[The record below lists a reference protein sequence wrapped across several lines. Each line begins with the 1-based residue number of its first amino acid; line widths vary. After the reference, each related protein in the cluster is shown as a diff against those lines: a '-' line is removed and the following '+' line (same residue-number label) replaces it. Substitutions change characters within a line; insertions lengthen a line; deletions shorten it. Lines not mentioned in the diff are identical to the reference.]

1 MRLLSPAAL
10 WWLLLGAVIIF
21 FYLLKLKRKRRV
33 VSSTLLW
40 QRTLEEME
48 ANAPFKKLRRSLLLL
63 LQLAA
68 LAALVFSLAR
78 PLLTTRALASGSTV
92 IIIDSTA
99 SMSARDEDGRSR
111 LERARS
117 IAREMIEGLEG
128 DDRAAIIDSS
138 SRVVVRSP
146 MTSDRAALA
155 AAIEDVRETETPGD
169 LTDALRLATQIAKS
183 ERDAGIVII
192 GDGSGAPLAP
202 VPESP
207 AVVAQA
213 APAEQV
219 RFVRVGQ
226 RADNVGV
233 IALNSRPAEGRRPEL
248 FASIANFGDRDRD
261 VGLELRIEGKLV
273 DARSASIKA
282 GERAGVVFDALPLAG
297 GLVELKVGVDDDLA
311 ADNLAYTHLPD
322 ARPLRI
328 GVSGDNPFLM
338 QALAVNPD
346 FDARRIGASASA
358 EFDCLVIE
366 GLVPPGV
373 IESGRPVLAINPSD
387 VAGLWETTGQREA
400 LEVAS
405 IDRSHPVNSFLSY
418 SDLHVESA
426 PSLGTAAWLRPVASA
441 ASGGLIWAG
450 DDGARRSVLI
460 GFDLAKSDLPLK
472 IEFPLLLAN
481 SINWL
486 AGRNPSADERA
497 VRAGQ
502 PIIIRGGARKIT
514 LTDPSGGAHEIEARD
529 GVITFAGTVRAGLYE
544 ASGLQPFAASLLSE
558 SESDLAPRDSIKT
571 RAGEVRGQVETF
583 SSEREVW
590 KWLAIAALAVLAIE
604 WWAYHRRI

>member
-10 WWLLLGAVIIF
+10 WWLSLGAVIIF

-78 PLLTTRALASGSTV
+78 PLVTTRALASGSTV

-99 SMSARDEDGRSR
+99 SMSARDEEGRSR
-111 LERARS
+111 LERAKS

-138 SRVVVRSP
+138 SRVAVRSP

-155 AAIEDVRETETPGD
+155 TAIEDVRETETPGD

-192 GDGSGAPLAP
+192 GDGGG
-202 VPESP
+202 SP
-207 AVVAQA
+207 VVAASDSSAGTVAQG
-213 APAEQV
+213 PAQQV

-226 RADNVGV
+226 RSDNVGI
-233 IALNSRPAEGRRPEL
+233 IAMNWRPAGGRRPEL
-248 FASIANFGDRDRD
+248 FASVANFSDRDRD
-261 VGLELRIEGKLV
+261 VGLEIRIEGKLV
-273 DARSASIKA
+273 DSRSASIKA

-297 GLVELKVGVDDDLA
+297 GLVELKLGIDDDLA
-311 ADNLAYTHLPD
+311 ADNLAYANLPD
-322 ARPLRI
+322 ARPLRV

-346 FDARRIGASASA
+346 FDARRIGSGAPS
-358 EFDCLVIE
+358 EFDCLLIE
-366 GLVPPGV
+366 GAVPPGV
-373 IESGRPVLAINPSD
+373 IESGRPLLAINPSD

-400 LEVAS
+400 LEIAS
-405 IDRSHPVNSFLSY
+405 IDRSHPINSFLSY

-426 PSLGTAAWLRPVASA
+426 PSLSAAPWLRPVASA

-450 DDGARRSVLI
+450 DDGTRRSVLI
-460 GFDLAKSDLPLK
+460 GFDLSKSDLPLK

-486 AGRNPSADERA
+486 AGRNTSADERA

-502 PIIIRGGARKIT
+502 PLIIRGASGKVS
-514 LTDPSGGAHEIEARD
+514 LTDPSGETHEIESRD
-529 GVITFAGTVRAGLYE
+529 GIITFAGTARAGLYE
-544 ASGLQPFAASLLSE
+544 ASGLPPFAASLLSE
-558 SESDLAPRDSIKT
+558 SETDLAPRDSIKT
-571 RAGEVRGQVETF
+571 RAGEVKGQAETF

-590 KWLAIAALAVLAIE
+590 KWLAIFALAVLTLE